1 MPISPH
7 RLKVPRL
14 ERRPFLDLFEIS
26 QPKNVSFFRKLW
38 CILLFHRYYILCQ
51 GYPRYN
57 KHFHIHYRCCV
68 CGKEKLVKDVNASK
82 RNVKTYPMSRC
93 VLMFSRPDHRVDE
106 ECS

>member
-38 CILLFHRYYILCQ
+38 CMLLFHRYDILCQ
-51 GYPRYN
+51 GYPRRNMY
-57 KHFHIHYRCCV
+57 FHIHYRCQI
-68 CGKEKLVKDVNASK
+68 CGKEKLLKDVNVTK
-82 RNVKTYPMSRC
+82 RNVKHHPKSRC
-93 VLMFSRPDHRVDE
+93 VLMFSRPDQHVNE
-106 ECS
+106 E